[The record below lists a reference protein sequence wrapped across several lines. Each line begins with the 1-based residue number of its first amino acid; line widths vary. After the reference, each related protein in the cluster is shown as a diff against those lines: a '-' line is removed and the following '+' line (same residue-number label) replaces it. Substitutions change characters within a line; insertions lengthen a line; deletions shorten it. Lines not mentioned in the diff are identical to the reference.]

1 MSVAPVSSDEDPARV
16 DGQVD
21 GGGDLLVELDHLD
34 DLDLPALLDVK
45 QVDAVVATHGQ
56 ELALVHNPDQFL
68 HFTMDTQIYWCN

>member
-1 MSVAPVSSDEDPARV
+1 MSVPPVGSDKHPARV

-34 DLDLPALLDVK
+34 DLDLPTLLDVK
-45 QVDAVVATHGQ
+45 QVDAVVPTHGQ

-68 HFTMDTQIYWCN
+68 HFTMDTQIY